1 MAGGHHGACTG
12 LREDDGELAVLSKR
26 LDEARHGR
34 SVLVARPKRIAKTA
48 LLRAASTKAR
58 GCGAQRVSFNDD
70 ELMAMS
76 SSVTSRFV
84 RYVSSSR
91 VHCTEP
97 RVVRGTSGYRVP
109 RGCPGSCCPTMR
121 WTSSSGSP
129 PVDTCA
135 FLHSLFWLFVNL
147 AERTPVILAIDE
159 CHWIDGESLRWL
171 RFLGGHLSQ
180 VSPAV
185 SHPPCPRLPQPRS
198 ADRRGRLHLWR
209 PLTPFPRQ
217 SWKPT
222 HRNVRRADR
231 MMRTRACTRRPRDQA
246 IAV

>member
-1 MAGGHHGACTG
+1 MVGRPWSRDRRGSLRPRSCGPRAPKPGAAG
-12 LREDDGELAVLSKR
+12 LNVLS
-26 LDEARHGR
+26 
-34 SVLVARPKRIAKTA
+34 
-48 LLRAASTKAR
+48 
-58 GCGAQRVSFNDD
+58 FNSDG
-70 ELMAMS
+70 LMAMS
-76 SSVTSRFV
+76 SSVTSRSV

-97 RVVRGTSGYRVP
+97 RIVRGTSGSRVP
-109 RGCPGSCCPTMR
+109 SGCPGSCCSTMR
-121 WTSSSGSP
+121 GASISGSP
-129 PVDTCA
+129 PVNTLA
-135 FLHSLFWLFVNL
+135 FLHSLFWLSVNL
-147 AERTPVILAIDE
+147 TERTPVILAIDE

-198 ADRRGRLHLWR
+198 ADRHGRLHLWR

-231 MMRTRACTRRPRDQA
+231 MVRTRACTRRHRDQA